1 MLILFLMPSSS
12 TTPVNEIHGFDTGY
26 QLALWSAIAVDGRL

>member
-12 TTPVNEIHGFDTGY
+12 TTPVNEIHGLNTGY
-26 QLALWSAIAVDGRL
+26 QLALWSATAIDGLL